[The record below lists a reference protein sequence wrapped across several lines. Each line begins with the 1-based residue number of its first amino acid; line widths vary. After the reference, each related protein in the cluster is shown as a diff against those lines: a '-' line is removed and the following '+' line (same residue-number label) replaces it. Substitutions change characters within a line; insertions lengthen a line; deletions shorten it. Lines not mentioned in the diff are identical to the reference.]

1 MGACLN
7 ADEWGESHKEGNA
20 KGERERNYSRQAG
33 RRGIQSPEERE
44 ERVQRVERALPGW
57 WAPPRKEE
65 VRGSVCGERLRTCHR
80 KGFCLC
86 DECLCRGFRGSQ
98 EDEDNKVFYR
108 CCEKQDKRGKGA
120 AQGTGKAAGRRS
132 LAAPISHLSRSL
144 PWRKSAGELHLFV
157 VSYTPTFLCTHSE
170 CVCGHPPDELCVLRS
185 PEKYWSQKLPYK
197 LPPLKEPI
205 HLTSLP
211 LPGYLEQVRWHDCAR
226 TLVEY
231 KDLFFNNNFY
241 LGNIE
246 IQGRVFWF

>member
-1 MGACLN
+1 M
-7 ADEWGESHKEGNA
+7 
-20 KGERERNYSRQAG
+20 
-33 RRGIQSPEERE
+33 
-44 ERVQRVERALPGW
+44 
-57 WAPPRKEE
+57 
-65 VRGSVCGERLRTCHR
+65 RGSVCGERLRTCHR

-211 LPGYLEQVRWHDCAR
+211 LPGYLEQVR
-226 TLVEY
+226 
-231 KDLFFNNNFY
+231 
-241 LGNIE
+241 
-246 IQGRVFWF
+246 